1 MNLNSKENEVAHC
14 LLTRV
19 YSDIMTTSTK
29 SGISEAVLTDYIV
42 KMLGYCCIIPEDK
55 ESMNYENIQR

>member
-1 MNLNSKENEVAHC
+1 MNLNSKENEVAHR

-19 YSDIMTTSTK
+19 YSDIKTTSVK

-42 KMLGYCCIIPEDK
+42 KMLGYCCISPEYK
-55 ESMNYENIQR
+55 EL

>member
-1 MNLNSKENEVAHC
+1 MNLNSKENEVAHR

-19 YSDIMTTSTK
+19 YSDVKTTSMK

-42 KMLGYCCIIPEDK
+42 KMLGYCCIIPKDE
-55 ESMNYENIQR
+55 EL